1 MLCYCTAPALFWLPQ
16 SLLSGDTVYGLL
28 PADDELVLLTENRN
42 CQPQPQMGFPHP
54 GAYPELEDMQAKE
67 MVLFLGWP
75 DDLPSL
81 IMVLDPLVMQG
92 SELWLY
98 SDVSGGVPE
107 WAGKGREV
115 AAILTHPAK
124 GC

>member
-1 MLCYCTAPALFWLPQ
+1 
-16 SLLSGDTVYGLL
+16 
-28 PADDELVLLTENRN
+28 
-42 CQPQPQMGFPHP
+42 MGIPHP
-54 GAYPELEDMQAKE
+54 GEYPELEDMQAKE

-98 SDVSGGVPE
+98 SDVSWDDPA
-107 WAGKGREV
+107 WAGRGREG
-115 AAILTHPAK
+115 AAGLSHSAEA
-124 GC
+124 C

>member
-1 MLCYCTAPALFWLPQ
+1 M
-16 SLLSGDTVYGLL
+16 S
-28 PADDELVLLTENRN
+28 
-42 CQPQPQMGFPHP
+42 FPRP
-54 GAYPELEDMQAKE
+54 GEYPELEDMQAKE

-98 SDVSGGVPE
+98 SDVSGVVDWFEG
-107 WAGKGREV
+107 EV
-115 AAILTHPAK
+115 AAVLTHSAEACKARLASSPGSCSQSVLTAS
-124 GC
+124 GLQGV